1 MQGKYYTTTVKP
13 NFDILG
19 NVEVAVG
26 DVLFDWTPFEIP
38 KGTANLSGISAII
51 AGLNG
56 ADVAGTRDIE
66 LYFAKSVSGSA
77 PPTLGDTGSA
87 VTGIISQQSR
97 PYIIDKAFLDG
108 SGVRSS
114 VHFISYNVWSY
125 SGGSANDKEDIK
137 TILNNEDNY
146 PGTTP
151 GYQTIWVAG
160 LAETAVFDFGTDVL
174 LNQAGNQAISTS
186 SVDLVTDGTDPR
198 LCFAAGDELVSFV
211 AANGSSPKQ
220 IGKVVSMAD
229 NVSILVDAVAEAFN
243 DDTEI
248 CNRNPLKLTLNM
260 SY

>member
-38 KGTANLSGISAII
+38 KGTANLMGISAIV
-51 AGLNG
+51 AGTNG

-66 LYFAKSVSGSA
+66 LYFAKSVNGSA

-87 VTGIISQQSR
+87 VTGIIAQQSR
-97 PYIIDKAFLDG
+97 PHIIDKAFLDG

-151 GYQTIWVAG
+151 GFQTIWICG
-160 LAETAVFDFGTDVL
+160 LAETEVFDFGTDVA
-174 LNQAGNQAISTS
+174 LNQVGNQAISTS
-186 SVDLVTDGTDPR
+186 AVDLVTSGTDPR

-229 NVSILVDAVAEAFN
+229 ANSILVDAVAEAF
-243 DDTEI
+243 DHTTEI
-248 CNRNPLKLTLNM
+248 CNRNPLKLTLNI